1 IGRTV
6 ARLLAGHGVPRL
18 LLTSRRGADDPRA
31 ADVTAELTALG
42 ARVEI
47 AACDV
52 VDPDA
57 LADLLAR
64 IDTAAPLRGVVHC
77 AGVLADAAV
86 TELTADRLA
95 HVLRPKTDG
104 AAHLHRLTAG
114 RPLDLFLLLSSAAG
128 VLGSPGQANYAAANA
143 FLDQLAHH
151 RRALGLPALSLSFG
165 VWADEGLAAA
175 HADLD
180 RLARHGHRALT
191 PEQGRDLIGLALRRT
206 TAHLV
211 ASALDLPRLRDTV
224 TGGPAAT
231 TAV

>member
-1 IGRTV
+1 
-6 ARLLAGHGVPRL
+6 

-31 ADVTAELTALG
+31 EDVTAELTALG

-52 VDPDA
+52 ADPDA

-64 IDTAAPLRGVVHC
+64 IDTEAPLRGVVHC

-86 TELTADRLA
+86 TELTADRLT

-151 RRALGLPALSLSFG
+151 RRALGLPALSLPAPPPPPPPPPTPPPTAAPSPCPPCPPPSAPARTRDWPPRTPT
-165 VWADEGLAAA
+165 WAAWPPTATAPSPRNRAGTSSDWPCAAPPP
-175 HADLD
+175 
-180 RLARHGHRALT
+180 T
-191 PEQGRDLIGLALRRT
+191 W
-206 TAHLV
+206 
-211 ASALDLPRLRDTV
+211 SPR
-224 TGGPAAT
+224 
-231 TAV
+231 

>member
-1 IGRTV
+1 
-6 ARLLAGHGVPRL
+6 
-18 LLTSRRGADDPRA
+18 
-31 ADVTAELTALG
+31 
-42 ARVEI
+42 
-47 AACDV
+47 
-52 VDPDA
+52 
-57 LADLLAR
+57 
-64 IDTAAPLRGVVHC
+64 C

-180 RLARHGHRALT
+180 RLARH
-191 PEQGRDLIGLALRRT
+191 
-206 TAHLV
+206 
-211 ASALDLPRLRDTV
+211 
-224 TGGPAAT
+224 
-231 TAV
+231 